1 MRVDRGMV
9 DRHWPGWMERPSS
22 FWRRS
27 FIAWILLALWA
38 PQLPAAEDLF
48 VQEVLPILRERCF
61 TCHAQGTTEG
71 GLDLSDRERAMAG
84 GEHGP
89 VIVPQR
95 SDASALIQRV
105 SSTDESQ
112 VMPPEGSPLTPDQI
126 AVLRRWIDA
135 GAKWS
140 ESADPAATHWAFQP
154 LHVHPLPSV
163 KHDAWPRTAIDRFI
177 LKELET
183 QAIEPAERASAE
195 RLIRRLTLDLTGLPP
210 TPTEIE
216 AFHAAYTRD
225 ADRALCD
232 LVDRLLGSSHYGER
246 WARHWLDVARYAD
259 SDGQESDRDR
269 DWAFPYRDFVIRAF
283 NDDMPYDQF
292 VRWQLAG
299 DEYAPQ
305 NPLAIAATGFLIAGP
320 FAALPDRLMEDERL
334 RNRFN
339 ELDDMLST
347 IGSGLLGMTLGCA
360 RCHDHKYDPIPAR
373 DYYQMLSALQ
383 SGDRAERSL
392 GNSEDKV
399 LAYFEPDAEPEPAW
413 LFRRGNYYDREIPVQ
428 LGFLSA
434 LTRDRSA
441 DDYLSQ
447 ARKSSEAGATTNQ
460 RRAMADW
467 MTDVERGAG
476 ALLARVFVNRL
487 WMHHFGRGLVSTPG
501 DFGTRAG
508 QPSHPELL
516 EWLALD
522 FVTHGW
528 QVKRLQRMIVL
539 SSVYLQDSTS
549 AAQERDPENRWLG
562 RMSLRRLEGE
572 AVRDAML
579 AVSGTLNRQAYGP
592 AVKIPIA
599 AEAIVAR
606 NLKSEYPSDI
616 KDSSAVRRRAVYLFH
631 KRVVPDPLQQAFD
644 KPDAQ
649 QTCSRRDR
657 TTVAP
662 QALALLN
669 DRWVRTVAYDFAR
682 RVMRETANDEEAAT
696 LALQLALGR
705 RVDPAERAAA
715 VEMVRNQM
723 VRRQQRDANLSGEE
737 VRQQAIADFCQVV
750 FSLNEFIYID

>member
-1 MRVDRGMV
+1 MRVKRCMAAYAV
-9 DRHWPGWMERPSS
+9 DLLPRK
-22 FWRRS
+22 RRWL
-27 FIAWILLALWA
+27 IALVWCILCM
-38 PQLPAAEDLF
+38 PHRLPADDSF
-48 VQEVLPILRERCF
+48 VKDVLPILRERCF

-71 GLDLSDRERAMAG
+71 ELDLSDRDRALAG

-89 VIVPQR
+89 VIVPGN
-95 SDASALIQRV
+95 SDASLLIQRV
-105 SSTDESQ
+105 ASSDPSQ
-112 VMPPEGSPLTPDQI
+112 VMPPEGSPLTRDQI
-126 AVLRRWIDA
+126 GAVRRWIDA
-135 GAKWS
+135 GAPWP
-140 ESADPAATHWAFQP
+140 ELVDPAATHWAFQP
-154 LHVHPLPSV
+154 LADPHVPAV
-163 KHDAWPRTAIDRFI
+163 KQSDWPRTAIDRFI
-177 LKELET
+177 LTTLE
-183 QAIEPAERASAE
+183 AKSIEPTGRASPE
-195 RLIRRLTLDLTGLPP
+195 RLVRRLSFDLIGLPP
-210 TPTEIE
+210 TLEEIE
-216 AFHAAYTRD
+216 AFRIAYGRD
-225 ADRALCD
+225 ADRALAD
-232 LVDRLLGSSHYGER
+232 LVDRLMGSAHYGER

-283 NDDMPYDQF
+283 NEDLPYDQF

-305 NPLAIAATGFLIAGP
+305 DPRAIAATGFLIAGP

-383 SGDRAERSL
+383 SGDRAERSI
-392 GNSEDKV
+392 GNASDKV
-399 LAYFEPDAEPEPAW
+399 LAYFEPDGEPEPAW

-434 LTRDRSA
+434 LMRDRSA
-441 DDYLSQ
+441 DDYLVQ
-447 ARKSSEAGATTNQ
+447 AREASVSAATTNQ
-460 RRAMADW
+460 RRAMANW
-467 MTDVERGAG
+467 MTDAEQGAG
-476 ALLARVFVNRL
+476 PLLARVFVNRL
-487 WMHHFGRGLVSTPG
+487 WMHHFGRGLVNTPG

-516 EWLALD
+516 EWLANDL
-522 FVTHGW
+522 VTHGW
-528 QVKRLQRMIVL
+528 QVKRVQRMIVL
-539 SSVYLQDSTS
+539 SSVYLQDSRS
-549 AAQERDPENRWLG
+549 VVEERDPENRWLG

-579 AVSGTLNRQAYGP
+579 AVSGTLNRQAFGP

-669 DRWVRTVAYDFAR
+669 DRWVRTVAVDFAR
-682 RVMRETANDEEAAT
+682 RVLRGTTDDEEAVE

-705 RVDPAERAAA
+705 PIESAERTAA
-715 VEMVRNQM
+715 VAMLQNQQA
-723 VRRQQRDANLSGEE
+723 RRQLRDANVRVEE
-737 VRQQAIADFCQVV
+737 VRLQAFADFCQVV